1 MKNKIEIRGV
11 IVDGWYDGEWAQQ
24 FIARGLW
31 TPDSRVL
38 KQLQDSAKAGAEI
51 EVYISSQ
58 GGSVVAGNEILAAIQ
73 GYPHAKSITVGSF
86 AASMAANIILQAKCP
101 VKAHANSILLFH
113 GAWGVTVGGE
123 GAHTDTAELLDQI
136 NAPIRAGLAA
146 KGVPQDVIDEGFS
159 EGRQFTMTAA
169 DALNYGI
176 VDEIIGEPAAANA
189 RMTKEDASA
198 ILANG
203 AKLDVAACSAWE
215 TIFSESAAAAAVP
228 PAAAAAVP
236 PAAAAAAAAVPPA
249 AVPPAAAAA
258 VPPAPLPSAEE
269 TIGRLRAE
277 LTTAKAQASAVQSA
291 ADKRIAAMTAT
302 HQKAISDFK
311 STFDSLK
318 AEFDAFRTQAESDA
332 AAAADRISTLES
344 SLEDEKK
351 AHAALTG
358 RALLD
363 DDSGANATPK
373 SWSEAVQQFGIA
385 EASRRFPDLAAEY
398 RKTHP
403 RR

>member
-1 MKNKIEIRGV
+1 
-11 IVDGWYDGEWAQQ
+11 
-24 FIARGLW
+24 
-31 TPDSRVL
+31 
-38 KQLQDSAKAGAEI
+38 
-51 EVYISSQ
+51 
-58 GGSVVAGNEILAAIQ
+58 
-73 GYPHAKSITVGSF
+73 
-86 AASMAANIILQAKCP
+86 
-101 VKAHANSILLFH
+101 
-113 GAWGVTVGGE
+113 
-123 GAHTDTAELLDQI
+123 
-136 NAPIRAGLAA
+136 
-146 KGVPQDVIDEGFS
+146 
-159 EGRQFTMTAA
+159 
-169 DALNYGI
+169 
-176 VDEIIGEPAAANA
+176 
-189 RMTKEDASA
+189 
-198 ILANG
+198 
-203 AKLDVAACSAWE
+203 
-215 TIFSESAAAAAVP
+215 
-228 PAAAAAVP
+228 
-236 PAAAAAAAAVPPA
+236 
-249 AVPPAAAAA
+249 